1 MKGKK
6 SDRYNIAHCFDEKF
20 FIDSIERVR
29 QNRFC
34 ERFADEIVV
43 SGLENLAGIKESKKV
58 GKERK
63 RILYASNHKSHIDYV
78 LLTYIIATNNML
90 IPRIAAG
97 QNLLI
102 WPLDKIF
109 KFRKF
114 GAFSVD
120 RANSSYQYLKE
131 FYLYVRKIIA
141 NGENILFFPEGGR
154 SYDGQLKE
162 PKSGLVGAVLDAV
175 KTEGIKV
182 DVVPIYVDYDRTAE
196 SEIFPLLEKAK
207 NYTLIGKPLYYL
219 LDGYAIGK
227 RYFSAGRNGNAYIRF
242 GCPVDIN
249 KLGRNRKEI
258 ADEIM
263 EQIKALKESAK
274 KLN

>member
-1 MKGKK
+1 MGGKK
-6 SDRYNIAHCFDEKF
+6 SGRYNIAHCFDEKF
-20 FIDSIERVR
+20 FIDSIEWVR

-43 SGLENLAGIKESKKV
+43 SGLENLAGIGESEKLER
-58 GKERK
+58 ERK
-63 RILYASNHKSHIDYV
+63 RILYASNHRSHIDYV
-78 LLTYIIATNNML
+78 LLACVIATNNMP

-120 RANSSYQYLKE
+120 RENASYQYLKE
-131 FYLYVRKIIA
+131 FYLYVKKLIA
-141 NGENILFFPEGGR
+141 DGENILFFPEGGR

-162 PKSGLVGAVLDAV
+162 PKSGLVGAVFDAV
-175 KTEGIKV
+175 KTEGTKV
-182 DVVPIYVDYDRTAE
+182 DVVPIYVDYDKVAE
-196 SEIFPLLEKAK
+196 SGIFPFLEKAK
-207 NYTLIGKPLYYL
+207 NYALVGKPLYYF
-219 LDGYAIGK
+219 LDGYAIAK

-242 GCPVDIN
+242 GCPIDI
-249 KLGRNRKEI
+249 KELGRNRKEI
-258 ADEIM
+258 ADAIM
-263 EQIKALKESAK
+263 EKIKTLKEGAEK
-274 KLN
+274 